1 MKEYS
6 ISNGRANLTI
16 SEEVY
21 PLEAVLRTAYIFID
35 DYYVFLDKKEAGQI
49 HVSIRPKNPSEDS
62 LDSSAGEFYNELLN
76 QALRLAI
83 SASTKTIREL
93 ITSRALYSSYI
104 NENEEVIT
112 EEENTYTLEEIA
124 NNWFEVNS
132 LEGELNVR

>member
-6 ISNGRANLTI
+6 ISKDKANLTI
-16 SEEVY
+16 CEDVY

-49 HVSIRPKNPSEDS
+49 HVSISPKQACEASPDNI
-62 LDSSAGEFYNELLN
+62 AGEFYNELLN

-93 ITSRALYSSYI
+93 ITTRALYSSYI
-104 NENEEVIT
+104 NEKEEILT
-112 EEENTYTLEEIA
+112 EEENTYDLEKIA

-132 LEGELNVR
+132 LEGNSNDK